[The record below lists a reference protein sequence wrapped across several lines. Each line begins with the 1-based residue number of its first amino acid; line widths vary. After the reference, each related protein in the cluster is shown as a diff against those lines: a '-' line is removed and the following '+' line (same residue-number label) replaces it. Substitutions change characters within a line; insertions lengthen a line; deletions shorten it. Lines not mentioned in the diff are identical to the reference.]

1 MLQRFACRPAQSYY
15 YSWPGEALPWDVWS
29 YFIFFLLSLPAW
41 IIDYWWQKKKKNV
54 THFPKDLTPQAYSQ
68 MSMKESL
75 LSVGHLDTVSHQRN
89 VEVFV
94 ETVSSPE
101 WPSSLLIGPLCWFG
115 LLALINAS
123 GILWVVR
130 TKQHGEYSHFFL
142 SICAFHLLLCS

>member
-1 MLQRFACRPAQSYY
+1 MQTCTKLLLFLTRGSIALKCLVFFFCTFFAGLDNR
-15 YSWPGEALPWDVWS
+15 
-29 YFIFFLLSLPAW
+29 LLVP
-41 IIDYWWQKKKKNV
+41 KKKIV

-101 WPSSLLIGPLCWFG
+101 
-115 LLALINAS
+115 
-123 GILWVVR
+123 
-130 TKQHGEYSHFFL
+130 
-142 SICAFHLLLCS
+142 